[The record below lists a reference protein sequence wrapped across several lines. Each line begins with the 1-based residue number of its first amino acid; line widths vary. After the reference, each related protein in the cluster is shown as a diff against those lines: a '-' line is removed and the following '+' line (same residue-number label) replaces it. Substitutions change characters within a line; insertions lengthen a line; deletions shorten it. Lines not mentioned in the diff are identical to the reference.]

1 MLAPNLILTTSP
13 IEAVYGTKLLS
24 PSTAP
29 AGFVLAGILFSITLS
44 SKLNTVPA
52 LNVAVPLNTNDVPL
66 ILTTVI
72 LFKLF
77 PGSVTI
83 APTLI
88 SSFDA
93 VSVTFVEPLTLL
105 STVAVVLV
113 DS

>member
-1 MLAPNLILTTSP
+1 MEQS
-13 IEAVYGTKLLS
+13 YYHHQLLLRIC
-24 PSTAP
+24 TC
-29 AGFVLAGILFSITLS
+29 GILFSITLS

-93 VSVTFVEPLTLL
+93 VSVTFVNH
-105 STVAVVLV
+105 
-113 DS
+113 